1 MVARAGRSRFFVC
14 LGLLILMVGFLTI
27 FHNSQQQL
35 DELRQLGLRCEQ
47 QQKSVQAQMEVIV
60 DQKLRLEN
68 SLESERM
75 INEANR
81 KELKQRA
88 QDEKEEHSKSSMEA
102 NIRYASLQQQCNL
115 VKSQLGDLTEECS
128 KSKKQQSE
136 EVNSLR
142 LKVSEL
148 QGTVQRYK
156 QESNKDAE
164 HLKAQVEQLKDEK
177 INIEATLRQQLVYKD
192 QVIEKL
198 RDLATKME
206 KENAHYLERCKLPAE
221 QRPQQHHRYR
231 DVLEALSA
239 ASALKA
245 NPQAHSFNEQLSV
258 SEDLYRIP
266 VALRGRSAAGQV
278 EVVSFS
284 TTASTTTASSVS
296 VGSLAITSS
305 PSSATNIQHAPAPLA
320 SFDDAQETR
329 VIASPF
335 EALPD
340 QAERSRRSQTN
351 PPDGGGGSLQ
361 AVLDGGIINSVENFQ
376 IIPKPLPAVVAP
388 ADGGSPNNNVLQ
400 EPHLMK
406 TSTSV
411 SASGRR
417 SGGGGSSSDRNLQL
431 PILAAPTVL
440 PVAGGVSVAGRSSK
454 SGPNGARNGG
464 GGTMAGAG
472 ASRSST
478 TSTTS
483 TASSVSRAG
492 AAPKRS
498 TSGSVARKPL
508 SNRHSKPVPV
518 GIVPFP
524 DVMPE
529 LEENISEN
537 IMDNRYSNVAAAAAA
552 AAGTSTGGAR
562 TGGAAVGAGSN
573 KKGKSDKRHGEVG
586 ADLNFLNGGANLD
599 ADNGAHEVHDT
610 EVGGKRMA
618 GNALMDDREGAG
630 AAAAGDGVAADD
642 DQLAMGGDN
651 LNAAEEDTNLYDTA
665 NKAQFGGNP
674 LLDQQ
679 LEYNEVMVPGG
690 VGQHGGIHAR
700 RGGAQGRRLGAGA
713 KRDPGG
719 PDSKGALMDRMGDKL
734 INEIAHDHGKE
745 GDNYPNEMEDLHLV
759 GNEAEEEDV
768 SDYDD
773 PTALKQGH
781 AERN

>member
-14 LGLLILMVGFLTI
+14 LGLLILTVGFLTI

-128 KSKKQQSE
+128 KSKKLQSE
-136 EVNSLR
+136 EVNALR

-148 QGTVQRYK
+148 QGKVQRYK
-156 QESNKDAE
+156 QESDNDAE
-164 HLKAQVEQLKDEK
+164 HLKAQVEQLKNEK
-177 INIEATLRQQLVYKD
+177 INLEATLRQQLVYKD
-192 QVIEKL
+192 QIIEKL

-206 KENAHYLERCKLPAE
+206 KENAHYLEQCKLPAE
-221 QRPQQHHRYR
+221 QLPRQHHRYR

-239 ASALKA
+239 ANSLKA
-245 NPQAHSFNEQLSV
+245 NAHSFNEQLSV

-266 VALRGRSAAGQV
+266 VALRSRPAAAP
-278 EVVSFS
+278 VSFS
-284 TTASTTTASSVS
+284 TTASSTTGSVS
-296 VGSLAITSS
+296 VGSLATSS
-305 PSSATNIQHAPAPLA
+305 PSFATNIQHLPAPAG
-320 SFDDAQETR
+320 SFEEQETR
-329 VIASPF
+329 VIANPF
-335 EALPD
+335 ELVPD
-340 QAERSRRSQTN
+340 RAAEPDRTRRSKTN

-388 ADGGSPNNNVLQ
+388 AEGSPNNNVLQ

-417 SGGGGSSSDRNLQL
+417 FGGSASSDRNMQL

-440 PVAGGVSVAGRSSK
+440 PVNRGVSVPERASKSSK
-454 SGPNGARNGG
+454 NGARSGG
-464 GGTMAGAG
+464 GGTIAGG
-472 ASRSST
+472 ASSST

-492 AAPKRS
+492 AAPNRS
-498 TSGSVARKPL
+498 TGGSVARKPL
-508 SNRHSKPVPV
+508 ANRHSKPVPV

-537 IMDNRYSNVAAAAAA
+537 IMDNRYANVAAAAAA
-552 AAGTSTGGAR
+552 ASGTSTGSVRAGAPSAGI
-562 TGGAAVGAGSN
+562 GGG
-573 KKGKSDKRHGEVG
+573 KKGKSDKRHGGVG

-599 ADNGAHEVHDT
+599 ADNGAHEVHDN
-610 EVGGKRMA
+610 EVGGKRNA
-618 GNALMDDREGAG
+618 GNAGLDDREGP
-630 AAAAGDGVAADD
+630 AAAGDGVAADD
-642 DQLAMGGDN
+642 EQLAMGGDN
-651 LNAAEEDTNLYDTA
+651 LNAAEEDTNLYDNA
-665 NKAQFGGNP
+665 NGKAQFGGNP

-690 VGQHGGIHAR
+690 GQHAALQHAR
-700 RGGAQGRRLGAGA
+700 RNDHVRRMGGGS
-713 KRDPGG
+713 KRDPGAAGG
-719 PDSKGALMDRMGDKL
+719 PDSKAAIIDRMGDKL

>member
-14 LGLLILMVGFLTI
+14 LGLLILTVGFLTI

-128 KSKKQQSE
+128 KSKKLQSE
-136 EVNSLR
+136 EVNALR

-148 QGTVQRYK
+148 QGKVQRYK
-156 QESNKDAE
+156 QESDNDAE
-164 HLKAQVEQLKDEK
+164 HLKAQVEQLKNEK
-177 INIEATLRQQLVYKD
+177 INLEATLRQQLVYKD
-192 QVIEKL
+192 QIIEKL

-206 KENAHYLERCKLPAE
+206 KENAHYLEQCKLPAE
-221 QRPQQHHRYR
+221 QLPRQHHRYR

-239 ASALKA
+239 ANSLKA
-245 NPQAHSFNEQLSV
+245 NAHSFNEQLS
-258 SEDLYRIP
+258 
-266 VALRGRSAAGQV
+266 
-278 EVVSFS
+278 
-284 TTASTTTASSVS
+284 
-296 VGSLAITSS
+296 
-305 PSSATNIQHAPAPLA
+305 
-320 SFDDAQETR
+320 
-329 VIASPF
+329 
-335 EALPD
+335 
-340 QAERSRRSQTN
+340 
-351 PPDGGGGSLQ
+351 
-361 AVLDGGIINSVENFQ
+361 

-388 ADGGSPNNNVLQ
+388 AEGSPNNNVLQ

-417 SGGGGSSSDRNLQL
+417 FGGSASSDRNMQL

-440 PVAGGVSVAGRSSK
+440 PVNRGVSVPERASKSSK
-454 SGPNGARNGG
+454 NGARSGG
-464 GGTMAGAG
+464 GGTIAGG
-472 ASRSST
+472 ASSST

-492 AAPKRS
+492 AAPNRS
-498 TSGSVARKPL
+498 TGGSVARKPL
-508 SNRHSKPVPV
+508 ANRHSKPVPV

-537 IMDNRYSNVAAAAAA
+537 IMDNRYANVAAAAAA
-552 AAGTSTGGAR
+552 ASGTSTGSVRAGAPSAGI
-562 TGGAAVGAGSN
+562 GGG
-573 KKGKSDKRHGEVG
+573 KKGKSDKRHGGVG

-599 ADNGAHEVHDT
+599 ADNGAHEVHDN
-610 EVGGKRMA
+610 EVGGKRNA
-618 GNALMDDREGAG
+618 GNAGLDDREGP
-630 AAAAGDGVAADD
+630 AAAGDGVAADD
-642 DQLAMGGDN
+642 EQLAMGGDN
-651 LNAAEEDTNLYDTA
+651 LNAAEEDTNLYDNA
-665 NKAQFGGNP
+665 NGKAQFGGNP

-690 VGQHGGIHAR
+690 GQHAALQHAR
-700 RGGAQGRRLGAGA
+700 RNDHVRRMGGGS
-713 KRDPGG
+713 KRDPGAAGG
-719 PDSKGALMDRMGDKL
+719 PDSKAAIIDRMGDKL